1 MINMVWAE
9 AHDHVIAKDGNIPWR
24 LPADLAFFKQ
34 ETIGHPIVMGRNTFK
49 TFNNRPLPQRTNIVL
64 THDETFVAPAGFEVM
79 HSVDEVL
86 AATVEQ
92 GLDLS
97 VIGGVAI
104 YASFMAYADEL
115 AITEVDLDIPGGDA
129 HVPPVDLT
137 TWQLI
142 EERAGVLDERNTIP
156 HTFKIYR
163 RVK

>member
-64 THDETFVAPAGFEVM
+64 THDENFVVPAGFVVM
-79 HSVDEVL
+79 HSVAEVL

-104 YASFMAYADEL
+104 YDSFMPYADEL
-115 AITEVDLDIPGGDA
+115 AVTEVDLAVPGGDA
-129 HVPPVDLT
+129 QVAPVDVT
-137 TWQLI
+137 TWQLV
-142 EERAGVLDERNTIP
+142 EERVGILDERNTIP

-163 RVK
+163 RK